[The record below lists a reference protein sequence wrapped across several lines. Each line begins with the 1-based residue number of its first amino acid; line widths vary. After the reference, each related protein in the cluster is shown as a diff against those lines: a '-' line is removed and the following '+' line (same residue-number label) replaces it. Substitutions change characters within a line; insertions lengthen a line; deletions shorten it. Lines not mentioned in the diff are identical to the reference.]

1 MTDPADFP
9 QSPPQEAAPLDEFSL
24 IRRYFH
30 HRQGDTV
37 VLGPGDDGA
46 LLVPP
51 AGQQLVMT
59 QDTSLVDRH
68 FPADMA
74 PADVG
79 YRCLAVNLS
88 DLAAMGA
95 NPLWFLLSLTLPEV
109 DEDWLAQF
117 SRGMFELADQA
128 GISLVGGDITRGPL
142 AISIQA
148 TGSVPPG
155 LALRRDGA
163 RVGDQICLGG
173 ITGAGL
179 LGLEQWQA
187 GQRHGPAI
195 GHFRRPRP
203 QWELGMALRGQAS
216 ACIDIS
222 DGVLA
227 DLSHILQASGGL
239 GACLDEA
246 ALPEDPPVL
255 AGCSADKQRALQL
268 QGGDDYLLLF
278 TLPAA
283 QPVPRGCYCLGQ
295 VDAQP
300 GIRVRQRNGA
310 VGALT
315 VAGWQHF

>member
-1 MTDPADFP
+1 MTDPADFS

-109 DEDWLAQF
+109 DEDWLAEF

-142 AISIQA
+142 AVSI
-148 TGSVPPG
+148 
-155 LALRRDGA
+155 
-163 RVGDQICLGG
+163 
-173 ITGAGL
+173 
-179 LGLEQWQA
+179 
-187 GQRHGPAI
+187 
-195 GHFRRPRP
+195 
-203 QWELGMALRGQAS
+203 
-216 ACIDIS
+216 
-222 DGVLA
+222 
-227 DLSHILQASGGL
+227 
-239 GACLDEA
+239 
-246 ALPEDPPVL
+246 PVSYTHL
-255 AGCSADKQRALQL
+255 
-268 QGGDDYLLLF
+268 
-278 TLPAA
+278 TLPTICS
-283 QPVPRGCYCLGQ
+283 V
-295 VDAQP
+295 
-300 GIRVRQRNGA
+300 
-310 VGALT
+310 
-315 VAGWQHF
+315 